1 MGAQNLGLRGIQ
13 GRFYQRL
20 ETVTADSWA
29 GRIAMKVDTDQA
41 QETYKW
47 LGMTPAMRQWIG
59 GRQAKGLRE
68 TGVTIVNSTYEN
80 TLEINVDELRRD
92 KTGQINVRIDDLA
105 GRTAEHWSKLLT
117 DLIITPGNSYDGQAY
132 FGTAHVDGASGTQIN
147 ALTGSQITALSD
159 VVTPADPTGA
169 EMRVSILKVA
179 QYIMGYKDDQGEPL
193 NANAREFMI
202 MVPMNM
208 WAATMEAISVP
219 TQIVSGAAV
228 ANPLTYMDG
237 FRFSAVINPRLSA
250 TAVWY
255 MFRTD
260 APAKPFIMQDEL
272 FETGMED
279 QTFLNNRILFGVK
292 AIRAVGC
299 GFWQYAAKCTNS

>member
-13 GRFYQRL
+13 GRFYQKL
-20 ETVTADSWA
+20 ETITADSWA
-29 GRIAMKVDTDQA
+29 GRIAMKVDTDQS

-59 GRQAKGLRE
+59 GRQAKGLRD
-68 TGVTIVNSTYEN
+68 TGITIVNSTYEN

-105 GRTAEHWSKLLT
+105 GRTAEHWSKLLS
-117 DLIITPGNSYDGQAY
+117 DLLVTPGNAYDATAY
-132 FGTAHVDGASGTQIN
+132 FGTAHIEGASGTQVN
-147 ALTGSQITALSD
+147 ACTASHITTLDIATAA
-159 VVTPADPTGA
+159 VPTGA
-169 EMRVSILKVA
+169 EMRTNILGAA
-179 QYIMGYKDDQGEPL
+179 QYMMGYKDDQGEPL

-202 MVPMNM
+202 MVPTNM
-208 WAATMEAISVP
+208 WASTMEAISVP

-228 ANPLTYMDG
+228 ANPLIYMDG
-237 FRFSAVINPRLSA
+237 FRFSAVINPRLSS
-250 TAVWY
+250 TTTWY

-260 APAKPFIMQDEL
+260 ASAKPFIMQDEL

-292 AIRAVGC
+292 AIRAVGT
-299 GFWQYAAKCTNS
+299 GFWQYAVKCTNS